1 MICHI
6 FTRTAPAL
14 PFSPAPHPYPHFTRT
29 RTRTRTDFVYTRY
42 VSFLCKKYEH
52 SNQNVVMPIYQILK
66 LLAFVRM
73 SVAILINNMSYIKTC
88 IWTVYNSKEAIRI
101 FFFFSAILIFFYLLK
116 YFASMVAKLLFCN
129 DNVLSF
135 SRSALQ

>member
-1 MICHI
+1 MPSVNGKWIC
-6 FTRTAPAL
+6 
-14 PFSPAPHPYPHFTRT
+14 
-29 RTRTRTDFVYTRY
+29 

-101 FFFFSAILIFFYLLK
+101 FFFSAILIFFLSAEIFCK
-116 YFASMVAKLLFCN
+116 YGGQIIIL
-129 DNVLSF
+129 
-135 SRSALQ
+135 